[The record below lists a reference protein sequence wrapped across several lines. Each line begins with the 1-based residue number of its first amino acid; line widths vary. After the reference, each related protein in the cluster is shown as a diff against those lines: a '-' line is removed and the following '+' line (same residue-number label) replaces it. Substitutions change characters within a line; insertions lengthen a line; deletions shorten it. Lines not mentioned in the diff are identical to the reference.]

1 MLIFEKT
8 VSGKTFPIST
18 SPSETISDLKQ
29 RILQQAGL
37 PSELVRVW
45 CNGEALNE
53 QNYVSVLSNESELHL
68 EWDAEGGKKK
78 KRKKKAFTSK
88 KRVPHTRKKEKLK
101 VLKLFKVK
109 DGNVEPTH
117 KECPNCPGC
126 FLAKHKDGRL
136 YCGNCHYTE
145 KKGK

>member
-1 MLIFEKT
+1 MQVFVKT
-8 VSGKTFPIST
+8 LSGKTIVLEDEKLTPENVIAFA
-18 SPSETISDLKQ
+18 SEGAEIQSL
-29 RILQQAGL
+29 RLMCAG
-37 PSELVRVW
+37 SE
-45 CNGEALNE
+45 
-53 QNYVSVLSNESELHL
+53 VSSLSNESELYI

-101 VLKLFKVK
+101 ILKLFKVK

-126 FLAKHKDGRL
+126 FMAKHKDGRL
-136 YCGNCHYTE
+136 YCGNCHFTE